1 MPFDMTGA
9 DLIGAAGVTLLLVA
23 FALNLIG
30 RLERDGAVYAIL
42 NAIGAGL
49 AGYASWLLP
58 YWPFVILEGTW
69 CAVSLW
75 ALVAALKR
83 QRLGARNP

>member
-1 MPFDMTGA
+1 MSFEMTSADM
-9 DLIGAAGVTLLLVA
+9 IGAAGVTLLLVA

-30 RLERDGAVYAIL
+30 RLERDGAIYVIL

-49 AGYASWLLP
+49 AGYASWLIP

-69 CAVSLW
+69 CIVSVS
-75 ALVAALKR
+75 ALVMIFIKHKSAIS
-83 QRLGARNP
+83 

>member
-1 MPFDMTGA
+1 VPFDLSTA
-9 DLIGAAGVTLLLVA
+9 DLIGSVGVALLLAA
-23 FALNLIG
+23 FALNLSG
-30 RLERDGAVYAIL
+30 HLHRDGAAYAML

-49 AGYASWLLP
+49 AAYASWLIP

-75 ALVAALKR
+75 ALGAALLRRKNSA
-83 QRLGARNP
+83 L